1 MFVGICRLEL
11 RVPDSGSLKAKR
23 HVVKALVGGVRAK
36 FNVSVA
42 EVDHQDLWQRAT
54 LGVSC
59 VSETGFQVRKV
70 LQEVEKFVAR
80 DARVEVLSAS
90 TDVVAPEE

>member
-11 RVPDSGSLKAKR
+11 RVPESGSLKAKR
-23 HVVKALVGGVRAK
+23 HVVKALVGGMRAK

-80 DARVEVLSAS
+80 DGRVELLAAT
-90 TDVVAPEE
+90 TDVVAPED